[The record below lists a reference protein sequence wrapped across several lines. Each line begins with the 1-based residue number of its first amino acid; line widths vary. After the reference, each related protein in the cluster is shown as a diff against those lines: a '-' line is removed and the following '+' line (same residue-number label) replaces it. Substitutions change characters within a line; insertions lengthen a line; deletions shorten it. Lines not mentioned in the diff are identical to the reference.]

1 MGRKSVPAAGRDPNI
16 EYRQSTAKPN
26 NGFVY
31 IRVLGIHLIT
41 PVNLN

>member
-26 NGFVY
+26 GFVY